1 MLVKDVE
8 QVQSASHFK
17 QKAKVYWNSVD
28 ANIDGKLLDKISSKK
43 VFRNVRRSE

>member
-28 ANIDGKLLDKISSKK
+28 ANIDGKLLGEISPKK
-43 VFRNVRRSE
+43 